1 MSGLEFRPL
10 PDQADGSNNL
20 IVLGDSA
27 DPRDREVAR
36 DLMRALD
43 VLQAALDEAALR
55 GLIVEPRF
63 VRQANRFT
71 DRGSDAEAVV
81 AHVDVFRK
89 LV

>member
-1 MSGLEFRPL
+1 MSRLKLYPL
-10 PDQADGSNNL
+10 PDQLDGKGNL

-27 DPRDREVAR
+27 DPRDREVSR

-43 VLQAALDEAALR
+43 TLQAALDQAALQ

-71 DRGSDAEAVV
+71 DRGSDAEAFI
-81 AHVDVFRK
+81 AQVDVFRK

>member
-1 MSGLEFRPL
+1 MSGLKFRPL
-10 PDQADGSNNL
+10 PYQTDGNDNL

-43 VLQAALDEAALR
+43 TLQQALDQAALR

-63 VRQANRFT
+63 VRQANRYT
-71 DRGSDAEAVV
+71 DRGSDAEAFV
-81 AHVDVFRK
+81 AQVDVFRK

>member
-1 MSGLEFRPL
+1 MSGLKFRPL
-10 PDQADGSNNL
+10 PYQTDGNDNL
-20 IVLGDSA
+20 IVLGDSV

-36 DLMRALD
+36 DLLRALD
-43 VLQAALDEAALR
+43 TLQQALDQAALR

-71 DRGSDAEAVV
+71 DRGSDAEAFV
-81 AHVDVFRK
+81 AQIDVFRK